1 MYDTLGFE
9 HEGRKKKHLIIDG
22 QYEDLVLM
30 AKYMWSKCNIFLTPW
45 LFGALK
51 LYEALGLEFEGRAKK
66 HLIIDGE
73 YVDLVLMAKYL
84 WNT

>member
-30 AKYMWSKCNIFLTPW
+30 AKYM
-45 LFGALK
+45 
-51 LYEALGLEFEGRAKK
+51 
-66 HLIIDGE
+66 
-73 YVDLVLMAKYL
+73 
-84 WNT
+84 